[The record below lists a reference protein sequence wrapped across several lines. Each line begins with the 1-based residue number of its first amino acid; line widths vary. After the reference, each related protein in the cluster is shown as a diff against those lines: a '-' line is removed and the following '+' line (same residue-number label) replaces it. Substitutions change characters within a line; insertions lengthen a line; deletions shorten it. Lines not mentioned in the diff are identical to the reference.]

1 MPSSL
6 GTVNG
11 PGDIGQRTFGAD
23 LCFPAGH
30 LGADPMEPGASW
42 RGAMMLLHYNGEGP
56 PEACLIQVQMAAQ
69 LNAWLVEE
77 MAVQVSFALEGKA
90 LLVLTDL

>member
-1 MPSSL
+1 
-6 GTVNG
+6 
-11 PGDIGQRTFGAD
+11 
-23 LCFPAGH
+23 
-30 LGADPMEPGASW
+30 
-42 RGAMMLLHYNGEGP
+42 MLLHYNGEGP